1 MSMKKR
7 GIWMMV
13 VAWCLMLSGCGGNGQ
28 AKDTERKEVTLI
40 LDYVPNTNHTGIYVA
55 QEKGY
60 FQDEGLQ
67 VNIIEPGNNE
77 TSATL
82 VAVGKGEFG
91 VSYQEDV
98 TYARSAKEP
107 LPIRAIATIIQH
119 NTSGFVSLKSANINS
134 CKDFEGKVYAG
145 WQAPSEEAVIRAVMK
160 QAGADF
166 DQLTMVG
173 ADGSGFASFGK
184 NVDLQWDFEGW
195 AVTKGRMDGYDLN
208 YLPLRD
214 LDKRLDY
221 YTPLLITNEDMIKN
235 DPETVRAFL
244 TAVRKGYEYAIE
256 YPQEAAEIL
265 GKEIPDTDMEF
276 IKASQEY
283 LSKEY
288 QSDAPSWGVMKD
300 EVWDRYTEFMLEYGL
315 IDHVIKADQQYTNE
329 FLH

>member
-1 MSMKKR
+1 
-7 GIWMMV
+7 
-13 VAWCLMLSGCGGNGQ
+13 
-28 AKDTERKEVTLI
+28 
-40 LDYVPNTNHTGIYVA
+40 
-55 QEKGY
+55 
-60 FQDEGLQ
+60 
-67 VNIIEPGNNE
+67 
-77 TSATL
+77 
-82 VAVGKGEFG
+82 
-91 VSYQEDV
+91 
-98 TYARSAKEP
+98 
-107 LPIRAIATIIQH
+107 
-119 NTSGFVSLKSANINS
+119 
-134 CKDFEGKVYAG
+134 
-145 WQAPSEEAVIRAVMK
+145 
-160 QAGADF
+160 
-166 DQLTMVG
+166 
-173 ADGSGFASFGK
+173 
-184 NVDLQWDFEGW
+184 
-195 AVTKGRMDGYDLN
+195 MDGYDLN